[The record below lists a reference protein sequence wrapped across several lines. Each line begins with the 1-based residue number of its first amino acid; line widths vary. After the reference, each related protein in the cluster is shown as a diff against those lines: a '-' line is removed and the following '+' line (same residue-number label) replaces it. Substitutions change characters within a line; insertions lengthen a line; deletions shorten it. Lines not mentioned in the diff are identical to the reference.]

1 LLLILGALKKK
12 HVSKPCLDKV
22 LSRAPQSAKPSADIK
37 LIQSDGDQNTA
48 TKFAMSQ
55 WGVVKINVGS
65 MLAVL

>member
-1 LLLILGALKKK
+1 
-12 HVSKPCLDKV
+12 LDKV